1 MVRLLV
7 GIVVVAIC
15 CGLSQGHGRLLEPP
29 SRSSMWRSLRG
40 GSQEFPQAPINY
52 NDNQLFCGGR
62 INFIYQHQKCG
73 ICGDPYQGPR
83 NNEAGGRYAKGII
96 TRHYTSGQTIDIG
109 IEITAN
115 HFGYFE
121 FRLCPNND
129 IHKAAT
135 QECLDQHLLTLP
147 NADGTRYY
155 LGGRRGTVNLK
166 AKLPEGLTCSQC
178 VLQWRWKTG
187 NSYGYAPNGT
197 YCIGCGLQE
206 MFYGCS
212 DISISGG
219 SNGHVQPQIT
229 SRPVTSAPV
238 QTPRPVI
245 ITQKPFVYTPRPTP
259 SHPAQTMRPNNGIF
273 FGQPIGQTNI
283 QAGHT
288 AGQTNP
294 QTGHTAGQTVIRCRA
309 INLWAGVAQLDQWCL
324 DNCQKGNC
332 PSAACKCN

>member
-1 MVRLLV
+1 MNMNLLAS
-7 GIVVVAIC
+7 ILVVATV
-15 CGLSQGHGRLLEPP
+15 CGLSEGHGRLLEPP
-29 SRSSMWRSLRG
+29 SRSSMWRSMRN
-40 GSQEFPQAPINY
+40 GSPEFPNAPINY

-96 TRHYTSGQTIDIG
+96 TRHYTVGQTIDIG
-109 IEITAN
+109 VEITAN
-115 HFGYFE
+115 HHGYFE

-129 IHKAAT
+129 IHKRAT
-135 QECLDQHLLTLP
+135 QECLDQHLLTLE

-155 LGGRRGTVNLK
+155 LGGRRGAINLK

-187 NSYGYAPNGT
+187 NSYGYAANGT

-219 SNGHVQPQIT
+219 SSGGHVQPQVT
-229 SRPVTSAPV
+229 SKPVTSAPV
-238 QTPRPVI
+238 VQ
-245 ITQKPFVYTPRPTP
+245 TQKPVTQRPIYITPRPTQP
-259 SHPAQTMRPNNGIF
+259 KPVQTMRPNSGLF
-273 FGQPIGQTNI
+273 FPPIGQTN
-283 QAGHT
+283 G
-288 AGQTNP
+288 GQTS
-294 QTGHTAGQTVIRCRA
+294 GQTTGPTVTRCRA
-309 INLWAGVAQLDQWCL
+309 INLWAGVPQLDQWCL
-324 DNCQKGNC
+324 DNCAKGNC
-332 PSAACKCN
+332 PALACSCN